1 MEDFTAVF
9 SCKAPD
15 LRRTRRD
22 DSGAIK
28 RLSLS
33 PLSLQN
39 NIWSWSPT
47 VGIDGSGSL
56 MSDIDRRGTLQGI
69 SMPVPAPSSSPLCY
83 CRGGSS
89 DLFWANDYLNG
100 YGPNSQ
106 HTATMRVS
114 SGSGA
119 SSSAVNTLLGHH
131 TTSQGPARSSP
142 MLNLGSYNNGMASRR
157 AFNFNLI
164 SHQQPSLNS
173 ADFEALEHSDILRLG
188 TDKSGSLSLQEA
200 LSWKNMRVTNK
211 IFEAVMVHVFDL
223 INNQCGHHLFIN
235 LIESCN
241 GDQLQRIIVNVTAQ
255 YDLFYNASVN
265 INGSQSIKRLIKLLA
280 RSPLI
285 SFVIIALC
293 SRLKE
298 IMNDRIGKYVVMQCF
313 ETLDDEQNKLLYEAV
328 INNFQ
333 GIAANAQGCISLGD
347 LINNVRGPFRQQL
360 LDLVFDHLTFLS
372 KDPYGNYV
380 VQRVIGLQNPDLT
393 DNICSE
399 LQGKYVELSMLKF
412 GSHVVE
418 KCLKSPGMAPYVV
431 TDFLRSDKQLLQVAR
446 HKYGNYA
453 IQTALKVTKSEHN
466 SPLHQDLLLKLRG
479 LKTLQ
484 LGHGRI
490 VYNLIVNGVPIKQ
503 DKYPN

>member
-1 MEDFTAVF
+1 MGDFTAAF
-9 SCKAPD
+9 SYKTPD

-33 PLSLQN
+33 SLSLQN

-47 VGIDGSGSL
+47 DGIDGSGSL

-69 SMPVPAPSSSPLCY
+69 SMPVPAPTSSPLSY
-83 CRGGSS
+83 YGGGSS

-119 SSSAVNTLLGHH
+119 SSSAQETLLGHH
-131 TTSQGPARSSP
+131 TTARSSP

-164 SHQQPSLNS
+164 ISHQQPSLNS
-173 ADFEALEHSDILRLG
+173 SDILRLG
-188 TDKSGSLSLQEA
+188 MDKSGSLSLQEA
-200 LSWKNMRVTNK
+200 LSWKNTRVTNK

-223 INNQCGHHLFIN
+223 INNQYGHHLFIK

-241 GDQLQRIIVNVTAQ
+241 GDQLQRIIVNLSVQ
-255 YDLFYNASVN
+255 YDLFYNASIN
-265 INGSQSIKRLIKLLA
+265 INGSQSIKKLITLLA
-280 RSPLI
+280 GSPLI

-298 IMNDRIGKYVVMQCF
+298 IMNDKIGKYVVMQCF

-328 INNFQ
+328 INNFR
-333 GIAANAQGCISLGD
+333 GIAVNAQGCISLGD

-360 LDLVFDHLTFLS
+360 LNLVFDHLTFLS

-393 DNICSE
+393 DKICSE
-399 LQGKYVELSMLKF
+399 LQGKYVELSMLKC

-418 KCLKSPGMAPYVV
+418 KCLKSPGMARYVV
-431 TDFLRSDKQLLQVAR
+431 MDFLSSDKQLLQVAR

-453 IQTALKVTKSEHN
+453 IQTALKVTKSEH

-479 LKTLQ
+479 LKALQ
-484 LGHGRI
+484 VGHGRI

>member
-1 MEDFTAVF
+1 MEDFTAAF
-9 SCKAPD
+9 SYNAPGF
-15 LRRTRRD
+15 RRTRRD
-22 DSGAIK
+22 DSGGIK

-33 PLSLQN
+33 SLSLQN

-47 VGIDGSGSL
+47 CGIDGSGSL

-69 SMPVPAPSSSPLCY
+69 SMPVPAPPCSPLCY
-83 CRGGSS
+83 YGGGSS
-89 DLFWANDYLNG
+89 
-100 YGPNSQ
+100 
-106 HTATMRVS
+106 ATMRVR

-119 SSSAVNTLLGHH
+119 SSSAVNWATQETLLGHH
-131 TTSQGPARSSP
+131 TTTSQGPARSCP

-164 SHQQPSLNS
+164 SHLQPSLNS

-188 TDKSGSLSLQEA
+188 MDKSGSLSLQNA
-200 LSWKNMRVTNK
+200 LSWGNMRVTNK
-211 IFEAVMVHVFDL
+211 IFEAVVVHVFDL
-223 INNQCGHHLFIN
+223 INNQYGHHLYIK

-255 YDLFYNASVN
+255 SDLFYNASIN
-265 INGSQSIKRLIKLLA
+265 INGSQSIKKLIKLLTG
-280 RSPLI
+280 SPLI

-298 IMNDRIGKYVVMQCF
+298 IMNDKIGKYVVMQCF

-328 INNFQ
+328 INNFRS
-333 GIAANAQGCISLGD
+333 IAVTAQGCISLGD
-347 LINNVRGPFRQQL
+347 LINDVRGPFRQQL
-360 LDLVFDHLTFLS
+360 LNLVFDHLTFLS
-372 KDPYGNYV
+372 KDPYGNFV

-393 DNICSE
+393 DKICSE
-399 LQGKYVELSMLKF
+399 LQGKYVELSMLKY

-418 KCLKSPGMAPYVV
+418 KCLKSPGMARYVV
-431 TDFLRSDKQLLQVAR
+431 TDFLSSDKQLLQVAR

-453 IQTALKVTKSEHN
+453 IQTALKVTKNEH
-466 SPLHQDLLLKLRG
+466 SPLHQDLLSKLRG

-484 LGHGRI
+484 VGHGRI
-490 VYNLIVNGVPIKQ
+490 VYNLIVNGVP
-503 DKYPN
+503 N

>member
-1 MEDFTAVF
+1 MEDFTAAF
-9 SCKAPD
+9 SYKAPD
-15 LRRTRRD
+15 LRRTRRE
-22 DSGAIK
+22 DSGGIK

-33 PLSLQN
+33 SLSLQN

-47 VGIDGSGSL
+47 GGIDESGSL
-56 MSDIDRRGTLQGI
+56 MSDIDRRGTLHGI
-69 SMPVPAPSSSPLCY
+69 SMPFPAPPSSPLCY
-83 CRGGSS
+83 YGGGSS
-89 DLFWANDYLNG
+89 DYLNG

-119 SSSAVNTLLGHH
+119 SSSPQETLLGHH
-131 TTSQGPARSSP
+131 ITTSQGPARSSP
-142 MLNLGSYNNGMASRR
+142 MASRR

-164 SHQQPSLNS
+164 SHQQPSLN
-173 ADFEALEHSDILRLG
+173 
-188 TDKSGSLSLQEA
+188 KSGSLSLQEA
-200 LSWKNMRVTNK
+200 LSWKNRRVTKK

-223 INNQCGHHLFIN
+223 INNQYGHHLFIK

-241 GDQLQRIIVNVTAQ
+241 GDQLQRIIVNLTVQ
-255 YDLFYNASVN
+255 SDLFYNASIN
-265 INGSQSIKRLIKLLA
+265 INGSQSIKKVITMLA
-280 RSPLI
+280 GSPLI
-285 SFVIIALC
+285 SFVIIAL
-293 SRLKE
+293 SRRLKE
-298 IMNDRIGKYVVMQCF
+298 IMNDKIGKYVVMQCF
-313 ETLDDEQNKLLYEAV
+313 ETLDDEQNKLLHEAV
-328 INNFQ
+328 INNFP
-333 GIAANAQGCISLGD
+333 GIAVNAQGCISLGD
-347 LINNVRGPFRQQL
+347 LINNVRDPFRKQL
-360 LDLVFDHLTFLS
+360 LNLVFDHLTFLS

-393 DNICSE
+393 DKICSE
-399 LQGKYVELSMLKF
+399 LQGKYVELSMLKG

-431 TDFLRSDKQLLQVAR
+431 MDFLSSDKQLLQVAR

-453 IQTALKVTKSEHN
+453 IQTALKVTKSEH

-479 LKTLQ
+479 LKALQ
-484 LGHGRI
+484 VGHGRI